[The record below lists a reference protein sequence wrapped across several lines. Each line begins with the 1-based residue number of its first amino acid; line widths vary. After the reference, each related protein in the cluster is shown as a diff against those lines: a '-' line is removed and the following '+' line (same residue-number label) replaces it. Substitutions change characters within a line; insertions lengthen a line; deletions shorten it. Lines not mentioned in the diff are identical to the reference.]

1 MIVVLLDVGTLH
13 RVGILA
19 LLVENYGHGKHLC
32 IFKRK
37 FVSGSLRGW
46 ITKMFEFVK
55 WFRISLGPL
64 LLSWRLERNMW
75 GELPW
80 TTHRVI
86 HRLRWIGSLFG
97 RFFRQTLWLLM
108 SLCQVTRRRPASP
121 QKSAEKTQKQDSAT
135 WSSLCFENTICKY
148 TSCSIGW
155 ILPPIWEFYNLTQPK
170 GFWTKSTNLAQ
181 GLQHWSCISMIFYVF
196 FCDPPNWSHFYQE
209 FLAGPAPEAIRLGDL
224 VHLGDE
230 LLKRN
235 TSLIWI

>member
-1 MIVVLLDVGTLH
+1 MD
-13 RVGILA
+13 
-19 LLVENYGHGKHLC
+19 
-32 IFKRK
+32 IFKTSLHFQEKIR
-37 FVSGSLRGW
+37 FRILRGW
-46 ITKMFEFVK
+46 ITKMFEFAK

-97 RFFRQTLWLLM
+97 RFRWQTLWLLM

-135 WSSLCFENTICKY
+135 WSSLCFEKSVYTY

-155 ILPPIWEFYNLTQPK
+155 NFAPDFRVLQPHPAKRFLNKILTFGAGAATLILY
-170 GFWTKSTNLAQ
+170 
-181 GLQHWSCISMIFYVF
+181 FYVFSMFF

-224 VHLGDE
+224 VHLGDGF
-230 LLKRN
+230 LKRN
-235 TSLIWI
+235 ISLIWI